1 MPFGPIAEPA
11 PSRSRPATADR
22 KPFHMALRT
31 NILYDAVTV
40 PNIGIEFNLGSGWTI
55 GASWMHAWWKND
67 RAHNYWRNYGGE
79 LDIRK
84 YFGKRAERKPLTGH
98 HLGLYM
104 QALTY
109 DVELGGRGYM
119 GGKPGGT
126 IFDKASY
133 GIGIEYG
140 YSLPIARRLNLDFG
154 IGIGYLGGEY
164 RVYDPSDT
172 HYVWK
177 ETRHRHWFGPTKAEV
192 SLVWLIGKVTAIR
205 RKEANDEKGYSPYY
219 RSRRLCCP
227 VHARTRELC
236 YDHTH
241 TVDVEVVFDWK
252 NAPDAAPETMS
263 LYLFSE
269 GGRFAAAL
277 RIHRPPRRY
286 DSGADGRLRR
296 FGAEQ
301 RHRAALFRNM
311 GRRETFETYTR
322 AEADLL
328 ATLRVHSDDAPRAE
342 GTQDERVVAEPD
354 MLWCDD
360 AEGIELERE
369 VAGQTV
375 TLFPSRSVRRYTVEI
390 RNAENLKYV
399 KGLSG
404 SLSGMAR
411 GLLLDGKVP
420 TDEAA
425 TIPFAAA
432 PTQDLT
438 GITGGLFAF
447 GPSSQRDGVHKLVIY
462 AVLENGEKWYYTYDV
477 TQQVR
482 EAPDPY
488 DVHILLD
495 GLPLPKPLV
504 SGGGFR
510 PGVEGW
516 NEIFIDIIL

>member
-1 MPFGPIAEPA
+1 MKRIFAIL
-11 PSRSRPATADR
+11 SLATA
-22 KPFHMALRT
+22 L
-31 NILYDAVTV
+31 LS
-40 PNIGIEFNLGSGWTI
+40 GSC
-55 GASWMHAWWKND
+55 
-67 RAHNYWRNYGGE
+67 AH
-79 LDIRK
+79 K
-84 YFGKRAERKPLTGH
+84 
-98 HLGLYM
+98 
-104 QALTY
+104 
-109 DVELGGRGYM
+109 
-119 GGKPGGT
+119 
-126 IFDKASY
+126 
-133 GIGIEYG
+133 
-140 YSLPIARRLNLDFG
+140 
-154 IGIGYLGGEY
+154 
-164 RVYDPSDT
+164 
-172 HYVWK
+172 
-177 ETRHRHWFGPTKAEV
+177 
-192 SLVWLIGKVTAIR
+192 
-205 RKEANDEKGYSPYY
+205 
-219 RSRRLCCP
+219 
-227 VHARTRELC
+227 ELC

-263 LYLFSE
+263 LYLFPKA
-269 GGRFAAAL
+269 GGSPLRYEFTDRRGGTIPVPMGAYDAL
-277 RIHRPPRRY
+277 GLNS
-286 DSGADGRLRR
+286 DTERL
-296 FGAEQ
+296 
-301 RHRAALFRNM
+301 LFRNM

-322 AEADLL
+322 EADLL

-504 SGGGFR
+504 NGGGFR